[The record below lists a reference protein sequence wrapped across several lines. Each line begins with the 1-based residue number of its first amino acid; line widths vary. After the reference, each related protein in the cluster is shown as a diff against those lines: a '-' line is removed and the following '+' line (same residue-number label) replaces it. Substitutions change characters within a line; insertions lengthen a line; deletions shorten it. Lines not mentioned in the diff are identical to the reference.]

1 MHIRGSLELA
11 VRHNIILIVEGFRP
25 HCNFKMK
32 NSNYQVLFLYSNHE
46 HSMFKFICV
55 ILFNAIHNI
64 FESAINKVSWT
75 KLYILD
81 DHYACTI
88 VHSCDIAMTILKQN

>member
-46 HSMFKFICV
+46 HSMFQFICV
-55 ILFNAIHNI
+55 IFSNAIHNN
-64 FESAINKVSWT
+64 FESAINKVSST
-75 KLYILD
+75 KLYMLD
-81 DHYACTI
+81 DHYECTI
-88 VHSCDIAMTILKQN
+88 VYSCDILL